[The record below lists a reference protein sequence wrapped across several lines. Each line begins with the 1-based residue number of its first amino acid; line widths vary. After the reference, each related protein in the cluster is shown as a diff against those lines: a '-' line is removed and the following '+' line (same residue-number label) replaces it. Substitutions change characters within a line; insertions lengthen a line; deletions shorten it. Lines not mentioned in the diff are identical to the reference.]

1 MAEREGRVTM
11 IERPAIHLP
20 GKTRVCRVGMHAR
33 LAQFA
38 SSLEN
43 IIRLVD
49 RLATRSEVMLTSAL
63 LWGFECQ
70 LRHLLGIEKTT
81 RGK

>member
-1 MAEREGRVTM
+1 
-11 IERPAIHLP
+11 
-20 GKTRVCRVGMHAR
+20 MHAR